1 MVSLSGPA
9 AASKGLSDCAGLVA
23 GVGGSIVLQW
33 DASSTKEYHA
43 MQQPSGSAT
52 ASQPMTAPGARP
64 AGATGPAVQ
73 RQFVNFGFFKLDPAF
88 RRLSAEQK
96 QQAREEFRQLFAQ
109 PKQGL
114 ICLSYSTVGLKADCD
129 FLLWRISLSAD
140 DFQAHTAALNKT
152 TVGGYLSN
160 PYSFVSMTKRSMYI
174 DKVDPFHTA
183 ESRTHIIPGKRKYLF
198 VYPFVKTR
206 DWYLL
211 PLEKRQ
217 EIMDVHIRVGNKYPS
232 VKLNTTY
239 SFGLDDQDFVVAF
252 ETDEPKD
259 FLDLV
264 MELRETESSK
274 YTERDTPIF
283 SCVQM
288 PMEKILEQL
297 F

>member
-1 MVSLSGPA
+1 MSNHP
-9 AASKGLSDCAGLVA
+9 
-23 GVGGSIVLQW
+23 
-33 DASSTKEYHA
+33 T
-43 MQQPSGSAT
+43 QPSAAT
-52 ASQPMTAPGARP
+52 ASQPTIASPAAPAI
-64 AGATGPAVQ
+64 Q
-73 RQFVNFGFFKLDPAF
+73 RQFVNFAFYKLDPAF
-88 RRLSAEQK
+88 RLLDPQIKEE
-96 QQAREEFRQLFAQ
+96 ARTEFAGLFRHH
-109 PKQGL
+109 PRGL
-114 ICLSYSTVGLKADCD
+114 MCLTYSTAALKADSD
-129 FLLWRISLSAD
+129 FLLWRISLSPD
-140 DFQAHTAALNKT
+140 DFQHQTAAINKT
-152 TVGGYLSN
+152 IIGAYLSM
-160 PYSFVSMTKRSMYI
+160 PTSFLSMTKRSMYI
-174 DKVDPFHTA
+174 DKLDPFHTA

-217 EIMDVHIRVGNKYPS
+217 EIMDVHIRIGNKYPS

-274 YTERDTPIF
+274 YTQRDTPIF
-283 SCVQM
+283 TCIQM
-288 PMEKILEQL
+288 PMERILEQL

>member
-1 MVSLSGPA
+1 MEQKTQNPPA
-9 AASKGLSDCAGLVA
+9 
-23 GVGGSIVLQW
+23 
-33 DASSTKEYHA
+33 
-43 MQQPSGSAT
+43 PAT
-52 ASQPMTAPGARP
+52 RP
-64 AGATGPAVQ
+64 AAGATGPAIQ
-73 RQFVNFGFFKLDPAF
+73 RQFVNFAFFKLDPAF
-88 RRLSAEQK
+88 RRLSPDQK
-96 QQAREEFRQLFAQ
+96 QIARQEFLNQVNKPRE
-109 PKQGL
+109 GM
-114 ICLSYSTVGLKADCD
+114 ICLSYSTAGLKADCD
-129 FLLWRISLSAD
+129 FLLWRISLTPD
-140 DFQAHTAALNKT
+140 DFQAQTAAINS
-152 TVGGYLSN
+152 TVLGGYLTM
-160 PYSFVSMTKRSMYI
+160 PFSFLAMTKRSMYI

-198 VYPFVKTR
+198 IYPFVKTR

-252 ETDEPKD
+252 ESDEPKD

-274 YTERDTPIF
+274 FTQRDTPIF
-283 SCVQM
+283 TCVQM
-288 PMEKILEQL
+288 PMPEVLGQL